1 MMHVTYSHRVQGKK
15 VFVYVGMYVCIY
27 EDKRHRET
35 AQMIK
40 QTRQNTNKG
49 ESG

>member
-1 MMHVTYSHRVQGKK
+1 MMHVTYPHRVQGKK
-15 VFVYVGMYVCIY
+15 VFVYVCIY

-40 QTRQNTNKG
+40 QTW
-49 ESG
+49 